1 MTEYYDSEEEIEQP
15 VDLLALLFK
24 YLSYW
29 KWFVAS
35 IAICLLLAIVYL
47 KTTTNIYE
55 VSTTVLLKDDKK
67 GGGMSELSALKDMG
81 LFDVKNNV
89 DNELEVLK
97 TATLTE
103 QVVRELGLYAQ
114 YTNVGTFKNESLYG
128 RSCPIRIT
136 LSDDVLDSVNTGY
149 EFEVLVRT
157 NGKYLF
163 TGNYDNVA
171 YSVQANSTD
180 SMVRLPFGTIGI
192 AKGAF
197 KPAEDMTVGVKLL
210 NPGVVAESILANTSM
225 ELTSKTTTV
234 VNVVL
239 TTSNILMGKDF
250 LNKLIEVY
258 NREDMKDQNL
268 VATNT
273 AAFIDERLLALTK
286 ELGIVE
292 TEVENYKQNQGLT
305 DITSEAQM
313 FIGQTGE
320 FAQKRLEVETQLAI
334 VTDIDNYMH
343 RKENYCQLLPAST
356 GVKSENLNS
365 LITDYN
371 TLVLQRKRLAR
382 TASATNKAM
391 IEMDEQ
397 IESMFSTL
405 LSSIRN
411 EKRSW
416 QIAQKDLLAKDGL
429 NNVRIK
435 AIPRQEREYTV
446 IKRQQSIKEALFVFL
461 LQKKEENSLTMSV
474 VVPKGKIIDK
484 TRSNG
489 IPVSPKKM
497 VVLLMSFLLGLI
509 IPVVTIAIRDMLRYH
524 IDTKEELEK
533 LSEVPV
539 LGEIPTSADAGN
551 VIVKANS
558 TDSFTEMVRLL
569 RSNLLFVMNTP
580 DKKVINVESSVSGEG
595 KTFVSINL
603 AMSLALLNKKVLVIG
618 LDIRKPKLGQ
628 YLGIEHET
636 GITLYLSGHMGKEQL
651 VRPSGIHP
659 NLSVIT
665 AGPVPP
671 NPNELLATPLL
682 DELINELRTQYDY
695 IVIDTAPIGIVSDS
709 FAINRFAD
717 VSLYVVRAGYTPK
730 HCIEEATIL
739 FKREKVR
746 NMYFVLNGTDIH
758 KKAYRYGYGKKYGY
772 GYGKKHGATYGYGQE
787 N

>member
-35 IAICLLLAIVYL
+35 IAICLLLAIVHL

-55 VSTTVLLKDDKK
+55 VSTTVLLKDDQK
-67 GGGMSELSALKDMG
+67 GGGTSELSALKDMG

-136 LSDDVLDSVNTGY
+136 LPDAVLDSVNTGY

-180 SMVRLPFGTIGI
+180 SMVSLPFGTIGI

-210 NPGVVAESILANTSM
+210 NPGVVAESMLANTSM

-539 LGEIPTSADAGN
+539 LGEIPSSADAGN

-558 TDSFTEMVRLL
+558 TDSFTEMVRFL

-628 YLGIEHET
+628 YLGIELET

-682 DELINELRTQYDY
+682 DELINELRTQFDY
-695 IVIDTAPIGIVSDS
+695 IVIDTTPIGIVSDS

-746 NMYFVLNGTDIH
+746 NMYFVLNDTDIH

-772 GYGKKHGATYGYGQE
+772 GYGKKHGATYGHGQD

>member
-55 VSTTVLLKDDKK
+55 VSTTVLLKDDQK
-67 GGGMSELSALKDMG
+67 GGGTSELSALKDMG

-210 NPGVVAESILANTSM
+210 NPGVVAESMLANTSM

-551 VIVKANS
+551 VIIKANS

-695 IVIDTAPIGIVSDS
+695 IVIDTTPIGIVSDS

-772 GYGKKHGATYGYGQE
+772 GYGKKHGATYGYGQD

>member
-55 VSTTVLLKDDKK
+55 VSTTVLLKDDQK
-67 GGGMSELSALKDMG
+67 GGGKSELSALKDMG

-210 NPGVVAESILANTSM
+210 NPGVVAESMLANTSM

-539 LGEIPTSADAGN
+539 LGEIPSSADAGN

-558 TDSFTEMVRLL
+558 TDSFTEMVRFL

-628 YLGIEHET
+628 YLGIELET

-671 NPNELLATPLL
+671 NPNELLTTPLL
-682 DELINELRTQYDY
+682 DELINELRTQFDY
-695 IVIDTAPIGIVSDS
+695 IVIDTTPIGIVSDS

-739 FKREKVR
+739 FKREKIR
-746 NMYFVLNGTDIH
+746 NMYFVLNDTDIH

-772 GYGKKHGATYGYGQE
+772 GYGKKHGATYGYGQD

>member
-35 IAICLLLAIVYL
+35 IVICLLLAIVYL

-55 VSTTVLLKDDKK
+55 VSTTVLLKDDQK
-67 GGGMSELSALKDMG
+67 GGGTSELSALKDMG

-97 TATLTE
+97 TATLAE

-136 LSDDVLDSVNTGY
+136 LPADVLDSVTTGY

-157 NGKYLF
+157 NGTYLF
-163 TGNYDNVA
+163 TGTYDNVA
-171 YSVQANSTD
+171 FSVQANSTD
-180 SMVRLPFGTIGI
+180 SVVRLPFGTVGI

-197 KPAEDMTVGVKLL
+197 KPDEDMTVGVKLV
-210 NPGVVAESILANTSM
+210 NPGVIAESMLANTSM

-239 TTSNILMGKDF
+239 TTSNIRMGKDF

-273 AAFIDERLLALTK
+273 AAFIDARLLTLTK

-292 TEVENYKQNQGLT
+292 TDVEKYKQNQGLT
-305 DITSEAQM
+305 DITSEAEM

-320 FAQKRLEVETQLAI
+320 YAQKRLEVETQLAI

-365 LITDYN
+365 LITNYN

-416 QIAQKDLLAKDGL
+416 QIAQKDLLAKDGQ

-539 LGEIPTSADAGN
+539 LGEIPTASEVGN
-551 VIVKANS
+551 VIIKANS

-636 GITLYLSGHMGKEQL
+636 GITLYLSGHMGKDQL

-682 DELINELRTQYDY
+682 DELINELRTQFDY

-730 HCIEEATIL
+730 RCIEEATTL
-739 FKREKVR
+739 FKKEKVR
-746 NMYFVLNGTDIH
+746 NMYFVLNGTDMH
-758 KKAYRYGYGKKYGY
+758 KKSYRYGYGKKYGY
-772 GYGKKHGATYGYGQE
+772 GYGKKHGATYGYGQD